1 MTETYGNEFVQKF
14 ESFAPKQLAESG
26 DPVGLAVGT
35 LNKPIKKM
43 MITLDV
49 RPEVVQEAI
58 EQHVDFIFAHHPP
71 IFRPLKNLATDDAQN
86 KMLADLLKNDITV
99 YSAHTNLD
107 VTTNGMNTWLADEIG
122 LKETEIMHVTK
133 RLSYKKI
140 AVFVPKENEE
150 EVRKALTAAG
160 AGQIGPNY
168 KDCTYTFE
176 GIGRFTPIN
185 HANPTIGEIDQV
197 EQVSEARIEVVFPEH
212 LTQTIEK
219 ALFEAHPYE
228 EPPYDLYTIENFVDE
243 YGLGRVG
250 NLAEPIS
257 VQEFAQKVKDVFG
270 VTGLRYITPDNQ
282 KLIQRVA
289 VCGGDAGKY
298 YPEALRKK
306 ADVFITGDVYYHTAH
321 DMLADGLTVIDP
333 GHHIESICKP
343 RLADLFT
350 QWKTEANWNFD
361 IIQSSINTNP
371 YEFI

>member
-1 MTETYGNEFVQKF
+1 MTETYGTEFIQKF
-14 ESFAPKQLAESG
+14 ESFAPKRLAEAG

-35 LNKPIKKM
+35 LKKPIKKLM
-43 MITLDV
+43 VTLDV

-58 EQHVDFIFAHHPP
+58 EQQVDFIFTHHPP
-71 IFRPLKNLATDDAQN
+71 IFRPIKNLVTDEAQT
-86 KMLADLLKNDITV
+86 KMYADLLKHDITV

-107 VTTNGMNTWLADEIG
+107 VATNGMNTWLATEIG

-150 EVRKALTAAG
+150 EVRNALTAAG

-176 GIGRFTPIN
+176 GVGRFTPIN
-185 HANPTIGEIDQV
+185 HANPTIGEVNQAERV
-197 EQVSEARIEVVFPEH
+197 AEVRIEVVFPEY
-212 LTQTIEK
+212 LTQKIEK
-219 ALFEAHPYE
+219 ALFESHPYE

-250 NLAEPIS
+250 NLAEPIA
-257 VQEFAQKVKDVFG
+257 VHKFAQKIKEVFG
-270 VTGLRYITPDNQ
+270 VSGLRYVTPDKD

-289 VCGGDAGKY
+289 VCGGDAGSY
-298 YPEALRKK
+298 YTYALRKE

-321 DMLADGLTVIDP
+321 DMLADGLSVIDP

-343 RLADLFT
+343 RLVELFT
-350 QWKTEANWNFD
+350 EWKSDLEWDFD
-361 IIQSSINTNP
+361 IIQSELNTDP

>member
-1 MTETYGNEFVQKF
+1 MTETYGSEFIQKF
-14 ESFAPKQLAESG
+14 ESFAPKYLAEAG

-35 LNKPIKKM
+35 LKKPIKKM
-43 MITLDV
+43 MVTLDV

-71 IFRPLKNLATDDAQN
+71 IFRPLKNLATDDAQT
-86 KMLADLLKNDITV
+86 KMYADLLKNDITV
-99 YSAHTNLD
+99 YAAHTNLD
-107 VTTNGMNTWLADEIG
+107 VATNGMNTWLADE
-122 LKETEIMHVTK
+122 LNLTETEILHVTK
-133 RLSYKKI
+133 RLAYKKI

-185 HANPTIGEIDQV
+185 HANPTIGEIDEPEHV
-197 EQVSEARIEVVFPEH
+197 AEVRIEVVFPEH

-243 YGLGRVG
+243 YGLGRIG
-250 NLAEPIS
+250 NLAEPVT
-257 VQEFAQKVKDVFG
+257 VQEFAQKVKETFG
-270 VTGLRYITPDNQ
+270 VSGLRYVTPDKD

-289 VCGGDAGKY
+289 VCGGDAGGY
-298 YPEALRKK
+298 YPDALSKN

-321 DMLADGLTVIDP
+321 DMLADGLSVIDP

-343 RLADLFT
+343 KLVELFT
-350 QWKTEANWNFD
+350 EWKSDLEWDFD
-361 IIQSSINTNP
+361 IILSELNTDP

>member
-1 MTETYGNEFVQKF
+1 MTETYGSEFIQKF
-14 ESFAPKQLAESG
+14 ESFAPKQLAEAG

-43 MITLDV
+43 MVTLDI

-58 EQHVDFIFAHHPP
+58 EKQVDFIFAHHPP
-71 IFRPLKNLATDDAQN
+71 IFRPIKNLVTDNAQIN
-86 KMLADLLKNDITV
+86 MYADLLKHDMTV
-99 YSAHTNLD
+99 YAAHTNLD
-107 VTTNGMNTWLADEIG
+107 VATNGMNTWLADALA
-122 LKETEIMHVTK
+122 LKETEIMYVTK
-133 RLSYKKI
+133 QFSYKKI
-140 AVFVPKENEE
+140 AVFVPRENES
-150 EVRKALTAAG
+150 EVRKALTDAG

-176 GIGRFTPIN
+176 GVGRFTPIN
-185 HANPTIGEIDQV
+185 QANPKIGELDQAERV
-197 EQVSEARIEVVFPEH
+197 AEARIEVVFPEQ

-250 NLAEPIS
+250 NLTEPIS
-257 VQEFAQKVKDVFG
+257 VYDFAQKVKDLFG
-270 VTGLRYITPDNQ
+270 VSGLRYITPDKD

-298 YPEALRKK
+298 YPDALKK
-306 ADVFITGDVYYHTAH
+306 NADVFITGDVYYHTAH
-321 DMLADGLTVIDP
+321 DMLADGLSVIDP

-343 RLADLFT
+343 RLVDLFT
-350 QWKTEANWNFD
+350 EWKTEAEWDFD
-361 IIQSSINTNP
+361 IIQSDLNTDP
-371 YEFI
+371 YNFI